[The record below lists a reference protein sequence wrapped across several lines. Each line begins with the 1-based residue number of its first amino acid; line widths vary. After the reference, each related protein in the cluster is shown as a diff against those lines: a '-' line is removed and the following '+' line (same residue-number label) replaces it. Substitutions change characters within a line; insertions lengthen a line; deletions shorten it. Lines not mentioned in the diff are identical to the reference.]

1 MFKIK
6 ATEGVNILIADLG
19 LVVTGNFEQ
28 IISNEDYERS
38 SDLQKVKNFLII
50 KQFEENNEN
59 NENNEVIEDSISTE
73 DKEEKTSF
81 VKEIEDLEDNP
92 KVVEEKKE
100 KIFVA
105 KYNEPEINLNDENE
119 KIKHSSDFK
128 QVVEDT
134 ATPIVREAENGKI
147 VNANNSFVTDVN
159 KEEVKADKKTRKTST
174 KKTAGESSEKKTK
187 SPKKAKV
194 VKTEENQVVEKQ
206 IEAEKLEK

>member
-50 KQFEENNEN
+50 KQFEENNE
-59 NENNEVIEDSISTE
+59 VIEDSILAE
-73 DKEEKTSF
+73 DEKEKTSF

-105 KYNEPEINLNDENE
+105 KYNEPELNLNDENKE
-119 KIKHSSDFK
+119 IKHSSDFK

-174 KKTAGESSEKKTK
+174 KKTASESSEKKTK

>member
-50 KQFEENNEN
+50 KQFEENNE
-59 NENNEVIEDSISTE
+59 VIEDSISAE

-105 KYNEPEINLNDENE
+105 RYNEPEINLNDENE
-119 KIKHSSDFK
+119 EIKHSSDFK

>member
-50 KQFEENNEN
+50 KQFEENNE
-59 NENNEVIEDSISTE
+59 VIEDSISAKDE
-73 DKEEKTSF
+73 KEKTSF

-105 KYNEPEINLNDENE
+105 KYNEPELNLNDENKE
-119 KIKHSSDFK
+119 IKHSSDFK

-159 KEEVKADKKTRKTST
+159 KEEVKTDKKTRKTST
-174 KKTAGESSEKKTK
+174 KKTASESSEKKTK

>member
-59 NENNEVIEDSISTE
+59 NEVIEDSISTE
-73 DKEEKTSF
+73 GEKEKTSF

-105 KYNEPEINLNDENE
+105 KYNEPELNLNDENKE
-119 KIKHSSDFK
+119 IKHSSDFK

>member
-50 KQFEENNEN
+50 KQFEENNE
-59 NENNEVIEDSISTE
+59 VIEDSISAKDE
-73 DKEEKTSF
+73 KEKTSF

-105 KYNEPEINLNDENE
+105 KYNEPELNLNDENKE
-119 KIKHSSDFK
+119 IKHSSDFK

-174 KKTAGESSEKKTK
+174 KKTASESSEKKTK
-187 SPKKAKV
+187 RPKKAKV

>member
-50 KQFEENNEN
+50 KQFEENNE
-59 NENNEVIEDSISTE
+59 VIEDSILAE
-73 DKEEKTSF
+73 DEKEKTSF

-105 KYNEPEINLNDENE
+105 KYNEPELNLNDENE
-119 KIKHSSDFK
+119 EIKHSSDFK

>member
-50 KQFEENNEN
+50 KQFEENNE
-59 NENNEVIEDSISTE
+59 VIEDSILTE
-73 DKEEKTSF
+73 DKKEKTSF

-105 KYNEPEINLNDENE
+105 KYNEPELNLNDENE
-119 KIKHSSDFK
+119 EIKHSSDFK
-128 QVVEDT
+128 QVIEDT

>member
-50 KQFEENNEN
+50 KQFEENNE
-59 NENNEVIEDSISTE
+59 VIEDSISAE

-100 KIFVA
+100 KIFVT

-119 KIKHSSDFK
+119 EIKHSSDFK

>member
-50 KQFEENNEN
+50 KQFEENNE
-59 NENNEVIEDSISTE
+59 VIEDSILTE
-73 DKEEKTSF
+73 DKKEKTSF

-92 KVVEEKKE
+92 KVVEKKE

-105 KYNEPEINLNDENE
+105 KYNEPELNLNDENE
-119 KIKHSSDFK
+119 EIKHSSDFK
-128 QVVEDT
+128 QVIEDT

>member
-50 KQFEENNEN
+50 KQFEENNE
-59 NENNEVIEDSISTE
+59 VIEDSISAK
-73 DKEEKTSF
+73 DKKEKTSF

-119 KIKHSSDFK
+119 EIKHSSDFK

>member
-50 KQFEENNEN
+50 KQFEENNE
-59 NENNEVIEDSISTE
+59 VIEDSISAE

-105 KYNEPEINLNDENE
+105 KYNEPELNLNDENKE
-119 KIKHSSDFK
+119 IKHSSDFK

>member
-50 KQFEENNEN
+50 KQFEENNE
-59 NENNEVIEDSISTE
+59 VIEDSILTE
-73 DKEEKTSF
+73 DKKEKTSF

-119 KIKHSSDFK
+119 EIKHSSDFK

>member
-50 KQFEENNEN
+50 KQFEENNE
-59 NENNEVIEDSISTE
+59 VIEDSISAKDE
-73 DKEEKTSF
+73 KEKTSF

-105 KYNEPEINLNDENE
+105 KYNEPELNLNDENKE
-119 KIKHSSDFK
+119 IKHSSDFK
-128 QVVEDT
+128 QVVEDI

-174 KKTAGESSEKKTK
+174 KKTASESSEKKTK

>member
-50 KQFEENNEN
+50 KQFEENNE
-59 NENNEVIEDSISTE
+59 VIEDSISAE

-119 KIKHSSDFK
+119 EIKHSSDFK

-159 KEEVKADKKTRKTST
+159 KEEVKADKKTRKTSI

>member
-50 KQFEENNEN
+50 KQCEENNEN
-59 NENNEVIEDSISTE
+59 NEVVEDSISTE
-73 DKEEKTSF
+73 DEKEKTSF

-92 KVVEEKKE
+92 KAVEEKKE

-105 KYNEPEINLNDENE
+105 KYNEPELNLNDENE
-119 KIKHSSDFK
+119 EIKHSSDFK

-147 VNANNSFVTDVN
+147 INANDSFVTDIN
-159 KEEVKADKKTRKTST
+159 KEEVKSDKKTRKTST
-174 KKTAGESSEKKTK
+174 KKATSESSEKKTK

>member
-50 KQFEENNEN
+50 KQFE
-59 NENNEVIEDSISTE
+59 ENNEVIEDSISTE

-119 KIKHSSDFK
+119 EIKHSSDFK

-159 KEEVKADKKTRKTST
+159 KEEVKADKKTRKTSI

>member
-50 KQFEENNEN
+50 KQFEENNE
-59 NENNEVIEDSISTE
+59 VIEDSISAE

-119 KIKHSSDFK
+119 EIKHSSDFK

-159 KEEVKADKKTRKTST
+159 KEEVKVDKKTRKTST

>member
-50 KQFEENNEN
+50 KQFEENNE
-59 NENNEVIEDSISTE
+59 VIEDSISTE
-73 DKEEKTSF
+73 DEKEKTSF

-105 KYNEPEINLNDENE
+105 KYNEPELNLNDENE
-119 KIKHSSDFK
+119 EIKHSSDFK

>member
-50 KQFEENNEN
+50 KQFEENNE
-59 NENNEVIEDSISTE
+59 VIEDSISAE

-119 KIKHSSDFK
+119 EIKHSSDFK

-159 KEEVKADKKTRKTST
+159 KEEVKVDKKTRKTST
-174 KKTAGESSEKKTK
+174 KKTASESSEKKTK

>member
-59 NENNEVIEDSISTE
+59 NEVIEDSISTE
-73 DKEEKTSF
+73 DEKEKTSF

-105 KYNEPEINLNDENE
+105 KYNEPELNLNDENKE
-119 KIKHSSDFK
+119 IKHSSDFK

-174 KKTAGESSEKKTK
+174 KKTASESSEKKTK

>member
-50 KQFEENNEN
+50 KQFEENNE
-59 NENNEVIEDSISTE
+59 VIEDSISAKDE
-73 DKEEKTSF
+73 KEKTSF

-100 KIFVA
+100 KIFVT
-105 KYNEPEINLNDENE
+105 KYNEPELNLNDENKE
-119 KIKHSSDFK
+119 IKHSSDFK

-174 KKTAGESSEKKTK
+174 KKTASESSEKKTK

>member
-50 KQFEENNEN
+50 KQFE
-59 NENNEVIEDSISTE
+59 ENNEVIEDSISTE

-119 KIKHSSDFK
+119 EIKHSSDFK

-147 VNANNSFVTDVN
+147 VNANNSFITDVN

>member
-50 KQFEENNEN
+50 KQFEENNE
-59 NENNEVIEDSISTE
+59 VIEDSISTE
-73 DKEEKTSF
+73 DKKEKTSF

-105 KYNEPEINLNDENE
+105 KYNEPELNLNDENE
-119 KIKHSSDFK
+119 EIKHSSDFK

-174 KKTAGESSEKKTK
+174 KKTASESSEKKTK

>member
-50 KQFEENNEN
+50 KQFEENNE
-59 NENNEVIEDSISTE
+59 VIEDSISTE
-73 DKEEKTSF
+73 DEKEKTSF

-119 KIKHSSDFK
+119 EIKHSSDFK

-147 VNANNSFVTDVN
+147 VNANNSFVTDLN

>member
-59 NENNEVIEDSISTE
+59 NEVIEDSISIE
-73 DKEEKTSF
+73 DEKEKTSF

-105 KYNEPEINLNDENE
+105 KYNEPELNLNDENKE
-119 KIKHSSDFK
+119 IKHSSDFK

-174 KKTAGESSEKKTK
+174 KKTASESSEKKTK

>member
-50 KQFEENNEN
+50 KQFEENNE
-59 NENNEVIEDSISTE
+59 VIEDSISAE
-73 DKEEKTSF
+73 DKKEKTSF

-119 KIKHSSDFK
+119 EIKHSSDFK

>member
-50 KQFEENNEN
+50 KQFEENNE
-59 NENNEVIEDSISTE
+59 VIEDSISTE
-73 DKEEKTSF
+73 DEKEKTSF

-119 KIKHSSDFK
+119 EIKHSSDFK

-159 KEEVKADKKTRKTST
+159 KEEVKADKKTRKTSI

>member
-50 KQFEENNEN
+50 KQFEENNE
-59 NENNEVIEDSISTE
+59 VIEDSILAE
-73 DKEEKTSF
+73 DEKEKTSF

-105 KYNEPEINLNDENE
+105 KYNEPELNLNDENKE
-119 KIKHSSDFK
+119 IKHSSDFK

>member
-50 KQFEENNEN
+50 KQFEENNE
-59 NENNEVIEDSISTE
+59 VIEDSISTE
-73 DKEEKTSF
+73 DKKEKTSF

-119 KIKHSSDFK
+119 EIKHSSDFK

-206 IEAEKLEK
+206 IEAEKIEK

>member
-50 KQFEENNEN
+50 KQFEENNE
-59 NENNEVIEDSISTE
+59 VIEDSISTE
-73 DKEEKTSF
+73 DEKEKTSF

-119 KIKHSSDFK
+119 EIKHSSDFK

-206 IEAEKLEK
+206 IEAEKSEK

>member
-50 KQFEENNEN
+50 KQFEENNE
-59 NENNEVIEDSISTE
+59 VIEDSISTE
-73 DKEEKTSF
+73 DKKEKTSF

-92 KVVEEKKE
+92 KVVEKKE

-105 KYNEPEINLNDENE
+105 KYNEPELNLNDENE
-119 KIKHSSDFK
+119 EIKHSSDFK
-128 QVVEDT
+128 QVIEDT

-174 KKTAGESSEKKTK
+174 KKTASESSEKKTK

>member
-50 KQFEENNEN
+50 KQFEENNE
-59 NENNEVIEDSISTE
+59 VIEDSILTE
-73 DKEEKTSF
+73 DKKEKTSF

-119 KIKHSSDFK
+119 EIKHSSDFK
-128 QVVEDT
+128 QVIEDT

>member
-50 KQFEENNEN
+50 KQFEENNE
-59 NENNEVIEDSISTE
+59 VIEDSISTE

-105 KYNEPEINLNDENE
+105 KYNEPELNLNDENKE
-119 KIKHSSDFK
+119 IKHSSDFK

>member
-50 KQFEENNEN
+50 KQFEENNE
-59 NENNEVIEDSISTE
+59 VIEDSISTE
-73 DKEEKTSF
+73 DKKEKTSF

-92 KVVEEKKE
+92 KVVEKKE

-105 KYNEPEINLNDENE
+105 KYNEPELNLNDENE
-119 KIKHSSDFK
+119 EIKHSSDFK
-128 QVVEDT
+128 QVIEDT

>member
-50 KQFEENNEN
+50 KQFEENNE
-59 NENNEVIEDSISTE
+59 VIEDSISAE

-92 KVVEEKKE
+92 KVIEEKKE

-105 KYNEPEINLNDENE
+105 RYNEPEINLNDENE
-119 KIKHSSDFK
+119 EIKHSSDFK

>member
-50 KQFEENNEN
+50 KQFEENNE
-59 NENNEVIEDSISTE
+59 VIEDSILAE

-119 KIKHSSDFK
+119 EIKHSSDFK

-174 KKTAGESSEKKTK
+174 KKTASESSEKKTK

>member
-28 IISNEDYERS
+28 IISNEDYEKS

-50 KQFEENNEN
+50 KQFEENNE
-59 NENNEVIEDSISTE
+59 VIEDSISAE

-105 KYNEPEINLNDENE
+105 KYNEPELNLNDENKE
-119 KIKHSSDFK
+119 IKHSSDFK

>member
-1 MFKIK
+1 MFKIN

-50 KQFEENNEN
+50 KQFE
-59 NENNEVIEDSISTE
+59 ENNEVIEDSISTE

-119 KIKHSSDFK
+119 EIKHSSDFK

-174 KKTAGESSEKKTK
+174 KKTAGEASEKKTK

>member
-50 KQFEENNEN
+50 KQFEENNE
-59 NENNEVIEDSISTE
+59 VIEDSISAE

-105 KYNEPEINLNDENE
+105 KYNEPELNLNDENKE
-119 KIKHSSDFK
+119 IKHSSDFK

-174 KKTAGESSEKKTK
+174 KKIASESSEKKTK

>member
-50 KQFEENNEN
+50 KQFEENNE
-59 NENNEVIEDSISTE
+59 VIEDSISAE

-119 KIKHSSDFK
+119 EIKHSSDFK

-174 KKTAGESSEKKTK
+174 KKTAGESSEKKKK
-187 SPKKAKV
+187 SPK
-194 VKTEENQVVEKQ
+194 
-206 IEAEKLEK
+206 